1 MLLLRL
7 LRLQLQLPQL
17 PSHLLLRLKM
27 PLRQRL
33 LLLMV
38 VLQPS

>member
-1 MLLLRL
+1 MLRQQQ
-7 LRLQLQLPQL
+7 RLQLRLPQL
-17 PSHLLLRLKM
+17 PSHLLLQLKM

-38 VLQPS
+38 VLQPA